1 MNPKVKRFSVFLI
14 AFLILI
20 ALFVIFRHCMKN
32 HIIYVDVPEWFDEV
46 QDYMREENYDAV
58 LDVLEDKKIS
68 NWQKVDWWYY
78 DYAVALYKAYPEK
91 VRYAIPMLE
100 DAIVFSKND
109 SAILYHLGKCFY
121 EVGEYGKAIEYFS
134 KSMGKGH
141 NDWLYFS
148 ENSTAEFWIIM
159 LNYMKGNDSLVE
171 NLLLNSTSKNQDVE
185 YLREIRNGNA
195 SLKDICLGSE
205 LPLEEKLLCID
216 FYLVPPYTND
226 RLSFYAEAC
235 EELVPQCDKD
245 TANCLN
251 SHLMSFYLA
260 MGDVDAAENLL
271 KGYEQY
277 SSYIVDS
284 ESFLVNELFYKY
296 LSFYF
301 WKKGDA
307 VMANN
312 CLGIF
317 KRYYFKPVDFKFQVS
332 DRLENIPEFFGKNLR
347 FKLLLDE

>member
-1 MNPKVKRFSVFLI
+1 MKYLLFLI
-14 AFLILI
+14 IMFI
-20 ALFVIFRHCMKN
+20 LFVSCKLK
-32 HIIYVDVPEWFDEV
+32 VAVKVPEWYDEV
-46 QDYMREENYDAV
+46 QGYMREENYDAV

-100 DAIVFSKND
+100 VAIGFSEND

-134 KSMGKGH
+134 KSMGKSH

-148 ENSTAEFWIIM
+148 ENSTAEFWIII
-159 LNYMKGNDSLVE
+159 LNYLKGNDSLVE
-171 NLLLNSTSKNQDVE
+171 NLLLNSTSKCQDVE
-185 YLREIRNGNA
+185 YLRKIRNGNT
-195 SLKDICLGSE
+195 SLKDICISSE
-205 LPLEEKLLCID
+205 LLLEEKLLCIA
-216 FYLVPPYTND
+216 FYFRPAYTND

-235 EELVPQCDKD
+235 EELAPLCDKD
-245 TANCLN
+245 TANYLN
-251 SHLMSFYLA
+251 SHLMFFYLI
-260 MGDVDAAENLL
+260 MGDIDAVENIL

-284 ESFLVNELFYKY
+284 KSFMVNELFYKY
-296 LSFYF
+296 LCFYF

-307 VMANN
+307 VKANN
-312 CLGIF
+312 CLGIY
-317 KRYYFKPVDFKFQVS
+317 KRYHFKPVDFKFQVS
-332 DRLENIPEFFGKNLR
+332 DRLENIPEFFGQNL
-347 FKLLLDE
+347 KLLLDR